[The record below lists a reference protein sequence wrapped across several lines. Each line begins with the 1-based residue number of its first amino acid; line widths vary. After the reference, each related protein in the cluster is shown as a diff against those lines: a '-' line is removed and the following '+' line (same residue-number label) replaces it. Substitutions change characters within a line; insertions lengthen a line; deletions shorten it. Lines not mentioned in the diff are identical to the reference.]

1 MKKILKDEYVKRLSE
16 KFNNQ
21 IELVGEYTKFKEET
35 LHLCAKCGEQF
46 MISPETMLRRSC
58 PCQNC
63 SAYDPN
69 TSVKFRET
77 RVGAP
82 KKTIDQ
88 YRSQLSEKFNGQIEV
103 LSDTYNGNRNP
114 LLHLCTKCGETF
126 EANPFDM
133 MRRKNACLFC
143 GEDIYKREGRK
154 LGSRKKTH
162 EQIVQQLKDRW
173 GDKVAAISEYDGNV
187 KKMKF
192 RCNVCGS
199 EFWARSISLLY
210 HYAFW
215 CPKCAEGRNGEKR
228 KKSDEQYLEDLK
240 KVWGDRFTP
249 LAPYGKNQNTPIL
262 HRCNE
267 CGNEWEVNPHNLLG
281 GEGCPECKKVTLS
294 TLNRKPQ
301 EQYVEELREIWGDRI
316 ILVGEY
322 QTTETPTLHRCNKC
336 GLEWKANPHAL
347 LARHGCPR
355 CNMSRGELRIEKW
368 LIEHNIKYVHN
379 RCVFDWLVTK
389 KGARMKP
396 DFYLPD
402 YNLVIEFNGLQH
414 YESVDYFGGI
424 ETLTKTQERDK
435 IKKELLLEHKI
446 ETFEIPYWDFDDIE
460 DILRDLLKAA

>member
-35 LHLCAKCGEQF
+35 LHLCTKCGEQF
-46 MISPETMLRRSC
+46 MISPETMLRRDH

-69 TSVKFRET
+69 TSTKFRET

-103 LSDTYNGNRNP
+103 LSDTYDGNRNP

-162 EQIVQQLKDRW
+162 E
-173 GDKVAAISEYDGNV
+173 
-187 KKMKF
+187 
-192 RCNVCGS
+192 
-199 EFWARSISLLY
+199 
-210 HYAFW
+210 
-215 CPKCAEGRNGEKR
+215 
-228 KKSDEQYLEDLK
+228 
-240 KVWGDRFTP
+240 
-249 LAPYGKNQNTPIL
+249 
-262 HRCNE
+262 
-267 CGNEWEVNPHNLLG
+267 
-281 GEGCPECKKVTLS
+281 
-294 TLNRKPQ
+294 
-301 EQYVEELREIWGDRI
+301 
-316 ILVGEY
+316 
-322 QTTETPTLHRCNKC
+322 
-336 GLEWKANPHAL
+336 
-347 LARHGCPR
+347 
-355 CNMSRGELRIEKW
+355 
-368 LIEHNIKYVHN
+368 
-379 RCVFDWLVTK
+379 
-389 KGARMKP
+389 
-396 DFYLPD
+396 
-402 YNLVIEFNGLQH
+402 H

>member
-1 MKKILKDEYVKRLSE
+1 MKKILKDEYVERLSE
-16 KFNNQ
+16 KFNSQ

-35 LHLCAKCGEQF
+35 LHLCTKCGEQF
-46 MISPETMLRRSC
+46 MISPETMLRRDH

-69 TSVKFRET
+69 TSTKFRET

-114 LLHLCTKCGETF
+114 LLHLCTKCGENF

-192 RCNVCGS
+192 RCNVCGN

-210 HYAFW
+210 
-215 CPKCAEGRNGEKR
+215 
-228 KKSDEQYLEDLK
+228 
-240 KVWGDRFTP
+240 TM
-249 LAPYGKNQNTPIL
+249 
-262 HRCNE
+262 
-267 CGNEWEVNPHNLLG
+267 
-281 GEGCPECKKVTLS
+281 LS
-294 TLNRKPQ
+294 GALNAQ
-301 EQYVEELREIWGDRI
+301 
-316 ILVGEY
+316 
-322 QTTETPTLHRCNKC
+322 
-336 GLEWKANPHAL
+336 
-347 LARHGCPR
+347 
-355 CNMSRGELRIEKW
+355 
-368 LIEHNIKYVHN
+368 
-379 RCVFDWLVTK
+379 
-389 KGARMKP
+389 
-396 DFYLPD
+396 
-402 YNLVIEFNGLQH
+402 
-414 YESVDYFGGI
+414 
-424 ETLTKTQERDK
+424 
-435 IKKELLLEHKI
+435 
-446 ETFEIPYWDFDDIE
+446 
-460 DILRDLLKAA
+460 KAATAKSAKNLTSST